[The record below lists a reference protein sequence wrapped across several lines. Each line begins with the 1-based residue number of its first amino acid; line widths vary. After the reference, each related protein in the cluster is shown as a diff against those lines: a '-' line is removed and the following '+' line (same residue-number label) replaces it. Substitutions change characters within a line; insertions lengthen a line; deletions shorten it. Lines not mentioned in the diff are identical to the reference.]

1 MSDLHSVTNVCF
13 FDRYGS
19 AWKSDLFDFVS
30 HENSWS
36 EEGIEV
42 YPDDH
47 ANYYERALTK
57 GRKMTTRIF
66 SVLYRPRLSHR
77 KHTLSSSVY
86 SASVK

>member
-1 MSDLHSVTNVCF
+1 MKASHSVTNVCF

-47 ANYYERALTK
+47 ANYYERART
-57 GRKMTTRIF
+57 
-66 SVLYRPRLSHR
+66 
-77 KHTLSSSVY
+77 
-86 SASVK
+86 